1 MTVRSRRTAPPPL
14 NSSARR
20 LTVRLIKS
28 SAVVIVFLGATS
40 LVWSAT
46 LDHLVGPLKDQHAID
61 GCAWSAS
68 APTVG
73 PGLVFLG
80 ESDDSLSLMNI
91 GGSDVALALASE
103 HGTLKNV
110 GDVLERTFNAHG
122 VWVKAKYRVTWTCPK
137 GDDSCEVTR
146 FTVSFNVSKG
156 SKQQTVRATGD
167 VGC

>member
-1 MTVRSRRTAPPPL
+1 
-14 NSSARR
+14 
-20 LTVRLIKS
+20 VRLIKS
-28 SAVVIVFLGATS
+28 SAVVLVLLATTS

-46 LDHLVGPLKDQHAID
+46 PDQLVAPLKGQHTID

-68 APTVG
+68 APSVG
-73 PGLVFLG
+73 PGYVFLG
-80 ESDDSLSLMNI
+80 EIDDSRSLMNI
-91 GGSDVALALASE
+91 GGSDINLALTSQ
-103 HGTLKNV
+103 HGTLKKF
-110 GDVLERTFNAHG
+110 GDVMERTFKADG
-122 VWVKAKYRVTWTCPK
+122 VLVKAKYRVTWTCPK